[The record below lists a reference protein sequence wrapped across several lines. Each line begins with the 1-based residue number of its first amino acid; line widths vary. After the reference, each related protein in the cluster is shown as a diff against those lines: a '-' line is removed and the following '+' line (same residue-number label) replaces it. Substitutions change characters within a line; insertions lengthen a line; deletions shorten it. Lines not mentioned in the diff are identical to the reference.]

1 MQIEKKKNK
10 ALKEVNFLLGSEEA
24 NGNER
29 WQGV

>member
-1 MQIEKKKNK
+1 MQIEKKQKNK

-29 WQGV
+29 